1 MTMTQFLLILVL
13 VTALLLVY
21 RHYRAPIRHRWRR
34 RQAREMLAQF
44 CGRDRDQPAVLHF
57 SRLRSMDA
65 LAFEEL
71 LLEAFERR
79 GFRVIRNQRYSGD
92 GGIDGQ
98 VVIAGR
104 TWLIQAKR
112 YTSAIRPEHV
122 RDFTALCSRH
132 GQPGLFIHT
141 GRTGGQSR
149 EALAGLAD
157 IEIIS
162 GQRLLALLTGAPF
175 AVPNRTSSGPSA
187 RHRDGASRPQDR
199 GWSS

>member
-1 MTMTQFLLILVL
+1 MTPPLSILLIVAFLFL
-13 VTALLLVY
+13 IY
-21 RHYRAPIRHRWRR
+21 RHYRVPIRHRWRR

-44 CGRDRDQPAVLHF
+44 SGRDRHQPAVLHF
-57 SRLRSMDA
+57 SRLRAMDA

-79 GFRVIRNQRYSGD
+79 GFRIIRNHRYSGD

-112 YTSAIRPEHV
+112 YAGAIRPEHV

-132 GQPGLFIHT
+132 DQPGLFIHT

-149 EALAGLAD
+149 EVLAGLAD

-175 AVPNRTSSGPSA
+175 AVPSRMSNSPSQLGKA
-187 RHRDGASRPQDR
+187 DPSRPQDR